1 VLFAI
6 KGLKSVAAYFTGT
19 YNVVVRFRR
28 GVMNDDVQ
36 DAFMPA
42 LSTSSKSRAK
52 RKLKELQK
60 IHSFV
65 EIVEYKSPEE
75 DSE

>member
-1 VLFAI
+1 
-6 KGLKSVAAYFTGT
+6 
-19 YNVVVRFRR
+19 
-28 GVMNDDVQ
+28 MNDDVQ
-36 DAFMPA
+36 DAFMPT